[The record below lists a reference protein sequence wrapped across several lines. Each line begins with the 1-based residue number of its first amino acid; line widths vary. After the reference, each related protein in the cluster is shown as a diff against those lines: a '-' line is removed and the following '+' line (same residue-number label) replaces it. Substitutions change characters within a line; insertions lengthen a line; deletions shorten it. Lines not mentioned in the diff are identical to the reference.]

1 MSRTPGDE
9 LQAIAVQIHALAL
22 RIRHS
27 QGGLRSP
34 REPLKVS
41 KISQTGRE
49 KTTLLAGGA
58 TPRGGLDEGGQVV
71 ETPLLN
77 GHRN

>member
-1 MSRTPGDE
+1 MRRISADE
-9 LQAIAVQIHALAL
+9 LQAIAVQIRALAL
-22 RIRHS
+22 RIRHAKS
-27 QGGLRSP
+27 GRN
-34 REPLKVS
+34 
-41 KISQTGRE
+41 GRE

-58 TPRGGLDEGGQVV
+58 TPRGGLEEGVEVV

>member
-1 MSRTPGDE
+1 MRRTSADE
-9 LQAIAVQIHALAL
+9 MQSIAVQIHALAL

-27 QGGLRSP
+27 RSVLGMP
-34 REPLKVS
+34 REPLEVS
-41 KISQTGRE
+41 KISPSGRE
-49 KTTLLAGGA
+49 KTTKIAGGA
-58 TPRGGLDEGGQVV
+58 TPRGGLDERGQVV

>member
-1 MSRTPGDE
+1 MTRTPADE
-9 LQAIAVQIHALAL
+9 MQAIAVQISALAL

-27 QGGLRSP
+27 KRA
-34 REPLKVS
+34 RN
-41 KISQTGRE
+41 GRE

-58 TPRGGLDEGGQVV
+58 TPRGGLVEGGQVV
-71 ETPLLN
+71 ETPVLN

>member
-1 MSRTPGDE
+1 MRRTQADE
-9 LQAIAVQIHALAL
+9 MQAIAVQIHALAL
-22 RIRHS
+22 RIRHAKS
-27 QGGLRSP
+27 ARN
-34 REPLKVS
+34 
-41 KISQTGRE
+41 GRE

-58 TPRGGLDEGGQVV
+58 TARAGLDEGGQVL

>member
-1 MSRTPGDE
+1 MTRTSADE
-9 LQAIAVQIHALAL
+9 MQAIAVQIHALAL

-27 QGGLRSP
+27 QGVLGMP
-34 REPLKVS
+34 RAPLQGAKKS
-41 KISQTGRE
+41 TKI
-49 KTTLLAGGA
+49 AGGA
-58 TPRGGLDEGGQVV
+58 TPRGGLDEGGQVA

>member
-1 MSRTPGDE
+1 MRRTPADE
-9 LQAIAVQIHALAL
+9 MQSIAVQIHALAL

-27 QGGLRSP
+27 KSARN
-34 REPLKVS
+34 
-41 KISQTGRE
+41 GRE

-58 TPRGGLDEGGQVV
+58 TPQGGLDEGGQVV
-71 ETPLLN
+71 EKTLLN

>member
-1 MSRTPGDE
+1 MRRTSADE
-9 LQAIAVQIHALAL
+9 MQSIAVQIHALAL

-27 QGGLRSP
+27 KRAP
-34 REPLKVS
+34 N
-41 KISQTGRE
+41 GRE

-58 TPRGGLDEGGQVV
+58 TPRGGLDEGVEVV

>member
-1 MSRTPGDE
+1 MRRTPADE
-9 LQAIAVQIHALAL
+9 MQSIAVQIHALAL
-22 RIRHS
+22 RIRHAKS
-27 QGGLRSP
+27 GRN
-34 REPLKVS
+34 
-41 KISQTGRE
+41 GRE